1 MALTKVTSG
10 VRTIA
15 SSEVV
20 TASIAD
26 DAVTL
31 AKMAPGTDGNLISY
45 DASGNPAAV
54 ATGSSGQVLTSQ
66 GAGSAPVFATV
77 APNITLGTEQVTT
90 SGTSFDFTGIPSGV
104 KIIRVGIFNVS
115 TSSTSNWLI
124 QIGGS
129 GGVETTGYSSQV
141 GVAGAGASS
150 TTGFILTS
158 ALSAGAGV
166 GGIVELMR
174 VNSAGLQWLYT
185 SRLAQATIHPHGGA
199 GYKGLTAELDRLRF
213 TTTNGTDTF
222 DSGNINIQYAG

>member
-1 MALTKVTSG
+1 M
-10 VRTIA
+10 
-15 SSEVV
+15 
-20 TASIAD
+20 
-26 DAVTL
+26 
-31 AKMAPGTDGNLISY
+31 
-45 DASGNPAAV
+45 
-54 ATGSSGQVLTSQ
+54 
-66 GAGSAPVFATV
+66 
-77 APNITLGTEQVTT
+77 
-90 SGTSFDFTGIPSGV
+90 
-104 KIIRVGIFNVS
+104 
-115 TSSTSNWLI
+115 
-124 QIGGS
+124 
-129 GGVETTGYSSQV
+129 ETTGYSSQV

-199 GYKGLTAELDRLRF
+199 GYKVLTAELDRLRF